1 SSLVILIL
9 MVVES
14 IIAGYVSVNNHAAR
28 ILIAICAI
36 PIYPYLLGSTF
47 IIAEQMWV
55 FWGVYQIFGV
65 EGRPVRR
72 LVGEKLLR

>member
-1 SSLVILIL
+1 HLISSLVILIL

-14 IIAGYVSVNNHAAR
+14 IIAGYVSVNNHAAM

-36 PIYPYLLGSTF
+36 TIYPYLLGSTF

-55 FWGVYQIFGV
+55 FF
-65 EGRPVRR
+65 
-72 LVGEKLLR
+72 